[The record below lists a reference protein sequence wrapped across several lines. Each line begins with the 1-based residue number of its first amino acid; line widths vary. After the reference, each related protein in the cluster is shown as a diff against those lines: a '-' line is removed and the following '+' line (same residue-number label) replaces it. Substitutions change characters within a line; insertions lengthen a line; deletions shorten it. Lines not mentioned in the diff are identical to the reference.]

1 MGSQDEEKRDEVC
14 DGQCRHML
22 VVVMDLLMLAIGGR
36 QEIDAMQ
43 THAAFFFFFFFFL
56 QGGIRDWKIIVGGF
70 GRSLF
75 TSKKR
80 KIPLL
85 LWVGSQCS
93 LL

>member
-43 THAAFFFFFFFFL
+43 THAAFFFARRHL
-56 QGGIRDWKIIVGGF
+56 GF
-70 GRSLF
+70 DNAVCVLC
-75 TSKKR
+75 
-80 KIPLL
+80 
-85 LWVGSQCS
+85 LWVGAAGCQKR
-93 LL
+93 